1 MSEQAKPAL
10 LPIVSLKF
18 FPTLSAERPFPTDS
32 FSISVFRGFG
42 SRRVRRVFL
51 GGARRAFPRAP
62 AAPPGG
68 NPFAPHSRAP
78 FLPNP
83 ASKH

>member
-1 MSEQAKPAL
+1 MSKQAKQAL

-51 GGARRAFPRAP
+51 GGAMRAIPRAP
-62 AAPPGG
+62 AAPPGE
-68 NPFAPHSRAP
+68 NPFAPHNHNPS
-78 FLPNP
+78 LPNP